1 MYICAEWIS
10 KCVECNAMDSA
21 SNKLAIAIRFVKA
34 AITFPCVDIVT
45 KFTSMAAVMTF
56 ATDSL
61 SVCAS

>member
-1 MYICAEWIS
+1 
-10 KCVECNAMDSA
+10 MDSA